1 MAVYIVTWNLNR
13 EANYAAKR
21 AAFISHL
28 EHYDNVADPALESV
42 RWISTTLSAAALS
55 ADLTQRLDANDSIFV
70 ALLAAG
76 TYEGWLTNTT
86 WDWIRAR
93 L

>member
-1 MAVYIVTWNLNR
+1 MAVYVVTWNLNR

-21 AAFISHL
+21 AAFVNRLNSH
-28 EHYDNVADPALESV
+28 DNVADSALESV
-42 RWISTTLSAAALS
+42 RWVSTTLSAAALS
-55 ADLTQRLDANDSIFV
+55 ADLIQSLDANDSIFV

-76 TYEGWLTNTT
+76 TYEGWLTSGT